1 MRHFLTGILLLSTT
15 IIYSNGPILSSKDLE
30 SPPPRIIRTC
40 CSFGSEVKLMI
51 LPGVKITDITSV
63 EKLGTHHYL
72 GDPEE
77 GNGIIYSQRGGFVD
91 IGHLRDIADWTAYLY
106 SKILMSQENGESKL
120 KLGHEGG
127 LKTLSLNIPPN
138 LNATDAAT
146 IAGRIA
152 YDLSV
157 WHEIATWFGAS
168 TVPLLPERYSSFSIE
183 DAYSNLLGA
192 RLGIEAIKSNLP
204 YEEAMTKLI
213 LETLQNLE
221 AVDSETDT
229 YAAMEV
235 VRDIWWTRDKK
246 LPSRKVLL
254 HRQLNVYP
262 EVAPLLI
269 SAIEVESGTNLEL
282 NNYPLVASLL
292 NSIDEEELS
301 TVLEVPNQVS
311 NGKSLTDFYTL
322 NFRLN
327 LKFPYKKLFPERN
340 TRGITQKDFQTLLD
354 YIQQD
359 LERPKYQ
366 LKDKL

>member
-1 MRHFLTGILLLSTT
+1 MRHFLILIFLFSTT
-15 IIYSNGPILSSKDLE
+15 ITYGNGPILSTKELE

-40 CSFGSEVKLMI
+40 CSFGSDVKLMI

-77 GNGIIYSQRGGFVD
+77 GNGIIYSQKGGFVD

-106 SKILMSQENGESKL
+106 TKILMSHENGETEF

-127 LKTLSLNIPPN
+127 LKTLALKIPSD
-138 LNATDAAT
+138 LNAADAAML
-146 IAGRIA
+146 AGRIA

-168 TVPLLPERYSSFSIE
+168 SVPLLPERYSSFSIE
-183 DAYSNLLGA
+183 DVYSNLLGA

-213 LETLQNLE
+213 LESLENLE
-221 AVDSETDT
+221 AVDSETGT
-229 YAAMEV
+229 YAAMEA

-254 HRQLNVYP
+254 QRQLNVYP
-262 EVAPLLI
+262 IVTPLLI
-269 SAIEVESGTNLEL
+269 TKTRGASAT
-282 NNYPLVASLL
+282 P
-292 NSIDEEELS
+292 
-301 TVLEVPNQVS
+301 LEVPNQLADGQS
-311 NGKSLTDFYTL
+311 ISDFYTL
-322 NFRLN
+322 NFKLN
-327 LKFPYKKLFPERN
+327 LKFPYKKMFPERK
-340 TRGITQKDFQTLLD
+340 TRNITQKDFQTLLD

-366 LKDKL
+366 LRDKL

>member
-15 IIYSNGPILSSKDLE
+15 IIYGNGPILSAKDLK

-40 CSFGSEVKLMI
+40 CSFGSDIKLMI

-72 GDPEE
+72 GHAEE
-77 GNGIIYSQRGGFVD
+77 GNGIIYTQKGGFVD

-106 SKILMSQENGESKL
+106 AKIIMSHENGETEL

-127 LKTLSLNIPPN
+127 LKTLSLNIPAN

-168 TVPLLPERYSSFSIE
+168 TIPFFPERYSSFSIE

-192 RLGIEAIKSNLP
+192 RLGIEAIKSDLP
-204 YEEAMTKLI
+204 YEEAMTQLLTQT
-213 LETLQNLE
+213 LENLN
-221 AVDSETDT
+221 AVSSEEQT

-235 VRDIWWTRDKK
+235 VRDVWWTRDKK
-246 LPSRKVLL
+246 IPSRKVLL
-254 HRQLNVYP
+254 YRQLNVYP
-262 EVAPLLI
+262 LVTPMLVSVVEDEQLI
-269 SAIEVESGTNLEL
+269 I
-282 NNYPLVASLL
+282 
-292 NSIDEEELS
+292 
-301 TVLEVPNQVS
+301 LEVPNQIS
-311 NGKSLTDFYTL
+311 DGKQISDFYTL
-322 NFRLN
+322 NFKLN
-327 LKFPYKKLFPERN
+327 LKFPHKKLFPERN
-340 TRGITQKDFQTLLD
+340 TRNITQKDFQTLID

>member
-1 MRHFLTGILLLSTT
+1 MRLFLLAILLLISSITFG
-15 IIYSNGPILSSKDLE
+15 SGPILSDKDLN

-40 CSFGSEVKLMI
+40 CSFGSEVKLMVF
-51 LPGVKITDITSV
+51 PVVKITDITSI
-63 EKLGTHHYL
+63 EKLGAHHYL
-72 GDPEE
+72 SNPKE
-77 GNGIIYSQRGGFVD
+77 GNGIIYTQKGGFID
-91 IGHLRDIADWTAYLY
+91 IGHLRDIADWTAFLY
-106 SKILMSQENGESKL
+106 TKIMRNRESGSFEL

-127 LKTLSLNIPPN
+127 LKTLMLNIPSD
-138 LNATDAAT
+138 LAADDAAT

-192 RLGIEAIKSNLP
+192 RLGIEALKSDLP
-204 YEEAMTKLI
+204 YEVAMTNLIAQTLEKLI
-213 LETLQNLE
+213 
-221 AVDSETDT
+221 AVSSEEQT

-254 HRQLNVYP
+254 QRQLTVYP
-262 EVAPLLI
+262 VVSPLLI
-269 SAIEVESGTNLEL
+269 FEADSGFA
-282 NNYPLVASLL
+282 VH
-292 NSIDEEELS
+292 
-301 TVLEVPNQVS
+301 LEVPDQVT
-311 NGKSLTDFYTL
+311 NGQSISDFYTL
-322 NFRLN
+322 NFKLN
-327 LKFPYKKLFPERN
+327 LKFPFKKIFPERK
-340 TRGITQKDFQTLLD
+340 TRDITQNDFQTLLD

-359 LERPKYQ
+359 LEKPKYQ